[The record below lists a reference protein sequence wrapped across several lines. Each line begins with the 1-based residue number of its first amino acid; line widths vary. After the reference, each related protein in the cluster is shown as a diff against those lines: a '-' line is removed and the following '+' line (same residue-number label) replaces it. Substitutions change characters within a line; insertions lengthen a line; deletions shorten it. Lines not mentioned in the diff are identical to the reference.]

1 MSDKPTAVFNA
12 RVPVSDLAVVFY
24 HMEQNGLVPT
34 KSGAI
39 AFALSIVASTIVQ
52 RRGRAFTTHEALSV
66 FSRRGVDTTM
76 KGRLKKNIADALRD
90 EDLFLNDLRAAA
102 ERILG
107 STQSETATAKEG
119 QTDTV
124 GIGPEELRSLAIKSG
139 IVTNLKREE
148 EG

>member
-1 MSDKPTAVFNA
+1 
-12 RVPVSDLAVVFY
+12 
-24 HMEQNGLVPT
+24 
-34 KSGAI
+34 
-39 AFALSIVASTIVQ
+39 
-52 RRGRAFTTHEALSV
+52 
-66 FSRRGVDTTM
+66 M